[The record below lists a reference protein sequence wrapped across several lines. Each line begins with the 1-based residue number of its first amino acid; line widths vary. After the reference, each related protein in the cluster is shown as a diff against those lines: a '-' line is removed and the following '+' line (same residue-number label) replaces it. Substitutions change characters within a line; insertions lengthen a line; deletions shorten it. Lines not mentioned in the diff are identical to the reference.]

1 MANISTFIDNNVRY
15 WPRKPVAVFPERGAS
30 FTYRELLAEVNS
42 FANALRSLGVSKGDR
57 VAVYMPNMP
66 ETLISFLGTWRMG
79 ATAVPMNVALKD
91 FEVKHL
97 LKDSGASVVVT
108 TSQGYEV
115 LEHVMDEVPDLRHV
129 IVVDGRA
136 GTAIPWREL
145 VGKSR
150 PSGRAEN
157 CEQDCWAQLQY
168 TSGTTGLPK
177 GAMLTHCNWI
187 AAFDAERWALGLTDR
202 DVELYIY
209 PMVHVGFS
217 WALTALRYGATVVF
231 MERYSMDRYLRYA
244 AEYNVTIL
252 ATMPPVMSDLVN
264 GPGGVEEYLRTIRV
278 AITGGAPTPQSTW
291 EKWASR
297 FRIPVLNAYGLSETI
312 VVGSAPGTV
321 PGWEHLSKGYRS
333 VGAPIGY
340 SEVKIVDPGD
350 PEKELGTGEVGEI
363 ALRGP
368 AIAKGYWKNEEATRE
383 SFMPDGWFLTGD
395 MGFLDE
401 DGVLYVTDRKKDMII
416 TSGFKVYPAEV
427 ESILLRNPKIKEV
440 AVFARYD
447 ERRGE
452 VPVAAV
458 VLKPGERAT
467 ADEILEWAKQHM
479 IGYKVP
485 RDVIFMEELP
495 KMSGWKV
502 LRRALRE
509 RFGNFPLQEN
519 QGKDKKEENEQAN
532 TQVTGS

>member
-1 MANISTFIDNNVRY
+1 MVNISTFIDNNVRY
-15 WPRKPVAVFPERGAS
+15 WPRKPVAIFPERGVS
-30 FTYRELLAEVNS
+30 FTYRDLLTQVSS
-42 FANALRSLGVSKGDR
+42 FANALKSLGVSRGDR
-57 VAVYMPNMP
+57 VAIYMPNVP
-66 ETLISFLGTWRMG
+66 ETLISFLGTWRAG
-79 ATAVPMNVALKD
+79 AVAVPMNVALKD

-115 LEHVMDEVPDLRHV
+115 LRQVRAEAPDLRRV
-129 IVVDGRA
+129 VLVDGSA
-136 GTAIPWREL
+136 GDAISWSDL
-145 VGKSR
+145 VGRSQ
-150 PSGRAEN
+150 PGGRAE
-157 CEQDCWAQLQY
+157 DCDPECLAQLQY

-187 AAFDAERWALGLTDR
+187 AAFDSERWALGLTDK

-217 WALTALRYGATVVF
+217 WALTALKYGATVVF
-231 MERYSMDRYLRYA
+231 MERYSLDKYLRYA
-244 AEYNVTIL
+244 AEYNATIL
-252 ATMPPVMSDLVN
+252 ALMPPVMTDLVN
-264 GPGGVEEYLRTIRV
+264 GPSGVEEYLRTARV
-278 AITGGAPTPQSTW
+278 AITGGAPTPQPIW
-291 EKWASR
+291 EKWATR

-312 VVGSAPGTV
+312 VIGSAPGTV
-321 PGWEHLSKGYRS
+321 PGWEYFSKGYRS
-333 VGAPIGY
+333 VGVPIGY
-340 SEVKIVDPGD
+340 AEVKIVDPSD
-350 PEKELGTGEVGEI
+350 PTKELGTGEVGEI

-368 AIAKGYWKNEEATRE
+368 AVAKGYWRNEEATHE
-383 SFMPDGWFLTGD
+383 SFLPDGWFLTGD
-395 MGFLDE
+395 LGYLDE

-427 ESILLRNPKIKEV
+427 ESILLQHPKIKEV

-467 ADEILEWAKQHM
+467 AEEILEWARQHM
-479 IGYKVP
+479 ISYKVP
-485 RDVIFMEELP
+485 RDVIFMDELP

-502 LRRALRE
+502 LRRVLRE
-509 RFGNFPLQEN
+509 RFGNFPTRDVV
-519 QGKDKKEENEQAN
+519 GAKEAGEQAN
-532 TQVTGS
+532 PQIAS

>member
-1 MANISTFIDNNVRY
+1 MAANVTTFIDVNVRY
-15 WPRKPVAVFPERGAS
+15 WPRKVVAVFPERGVS
-30 FTYRELLAEVNS
+30 YTYSDILSLITR
-42 FANALRSLGVSKGDR
+42 FANALRSLGLSKGDR
-57 VAVYMPNMP
+57 VAVYMPNLP
-66 ETLISFLGTWRMG
+66 ETLVAFLGTWRMG

-91 FEVKHL
+91 FEVTHL
-97 LKDSGASVVVT
+97 LRDSGAAAVVT
-108 TSQGYEV
+108 TTQGYEV
-115 LEHVMDEVPDLRHV
+115 IRQVRDKAPDLKHV
-129 IVVDGRA
+129 IVVDGRP
-136 GTAIPWREL
+136 GGAINWAEL
-145 VGKSR
+145 LSGAS
-150 PSGRAEN
+150 PTGRAEA
-157 CEQDCWAQLQY
+157 CEPECLAQLQY

-187 AAFDAERWALGLTDR
+187 AALESERWGLSLTDR
-202 DVELYIY
+202 DVMIYVY

-217 WALTALRYGATVVF
+217 WALTALKYGATVVF
-231 MERYSMDRYLRYA
+231 MERYSMDKYLRYA
-244 AEYNVTIL
+244 AEYG
-252 ATMPPVMSDLVN
+252 ATVLCLMPPIMVDLVN
-264 GPGGVEEYLRTIRV
+264 GPSGVEEYLRSARV
-278 AITGGAPTPQSTW
+278 AVTGGAPTPQPIW
-291 EKWASR
+291 EKWVSR

-340 SEVKIVDPGD
+340 AEVKIVDPED
-350 PEKELGTGEVGEI
+350 PRKELGVGEVGEI

-368 AIAKGYWKNEEATRE
+368 AVARGYWRNEAATRE

-395 MGFLDE
+395 MGFLDD

-427 ESILLRNPKIKEV
+427 ESILLQHPKILEV

-467 ADEILEWAKQHM
+467 KEEILEWARQHM
-479 IGYKVP
+479 ISYKVP
-485 RDVIFMEELP
+485 RDVIFLDELP

-509 RFGNFPLQEN
+509 RFGNFPLPESGSA
-519 QGKDKKEENEQAN
+519 QGNDK
-532 TQVTGS
+532 QVTGS